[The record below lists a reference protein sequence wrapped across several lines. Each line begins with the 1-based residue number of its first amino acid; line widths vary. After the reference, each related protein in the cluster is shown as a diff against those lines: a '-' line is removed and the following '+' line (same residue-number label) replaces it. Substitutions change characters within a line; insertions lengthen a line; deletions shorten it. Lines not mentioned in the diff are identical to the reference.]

1 MRGLILYGANCTLDV
16 WDTLKSE
23 LTAHNVTFVEYPHNI
38 TEKANN
44 VSDIT
49 KWIYAT
55 YREERFDFI
64 LGHSM
69 GGIIGLELVVDFKLR
84 CDKVIFIESNLK
96 PAKNFYRNLMLPSN
110 MERYGEKIIS
120 MIKGEAKYYSDSLK
134 KKLQEEFDY
143 TDYIRKINSKV
154 YGIYGDRGER
164 CYDNRINDLC
174 LDDDIVA
181 KIDFRFVED
190 CCHMPMVENHEAL
203 ADIIA
208 SILSK

>member
-23 LTAHNVTFVEYPHNI
+23 LTAHNVTLVEYPHNI

-49 KWIYAT
+49 KWIYAN

-69 GGIIGLELVVDFKLR
+69 GGIIGLELVADFNLI

-96 PAKNFYRNLMLPSN
+96 PAKNFYRNLMLPCN

-134 KKLQEEFDY
+134 KTLQEEFDY

-154 YGIYGDRGER
+154 YGIYVDRGKK
-164 CYDNRINDLC
+164 CYDKGLMIC
-174 LDDDIVA
+174 
-181 KIDFRFVED
+181 
-190 CCHMPMVENHEAL
+190 AL
-203 ADIIA
+203 MM
-208 SILSK
+208 ILLPK